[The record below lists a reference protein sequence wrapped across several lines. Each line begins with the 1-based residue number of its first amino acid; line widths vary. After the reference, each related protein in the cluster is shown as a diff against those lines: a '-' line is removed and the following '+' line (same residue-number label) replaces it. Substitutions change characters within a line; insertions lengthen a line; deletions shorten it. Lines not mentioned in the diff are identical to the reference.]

1 MSNLKMHY
9 QTVCCTY
16 LNVYICFRGIVY
28 IDGYADS
35 SEEAIAKGYCF
46 SFRTYKN
53 ETGGVADMYGKCS
66 DELHHS
72 FVVVRQ

>member
-1 MSNLKMHY
+1 MCISALSRKEVNMGKSFS
-9 QTVCCTY
+9 TE
-16 LNVYICFRGIVY
+16 RGIVY

-35 SEEAIAKGYCF
+35 SAKAIAKGYCF

-53 ETGGVADMYGKCS
+53 ETGGIADLYGKCS

>member
-1 MSNLKMHY
+1 MVML
-9 QTVCCTY
+9 TV
-16 LNVYICFRGIVY
+16 LQKPFQKDI
-28 IDGYADS
+28 AS
-35 SEEAIAKGYCF
+35 LSELI
-46 SFRTYKN
+46 KN